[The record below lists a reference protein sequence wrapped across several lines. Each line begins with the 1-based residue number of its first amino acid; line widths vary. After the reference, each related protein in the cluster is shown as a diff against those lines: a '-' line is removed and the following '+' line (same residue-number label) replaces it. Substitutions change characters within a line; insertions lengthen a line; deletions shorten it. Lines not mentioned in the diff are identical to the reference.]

1 MEHVGYVQPQA
12 YRGSPVEV
20 PYVLMQRTGKLRAEG
35 ESDFWGSMG
44 GTGSG
49 GLAELR
55 LGLVDCGEVGR
66 CDCGVIFGMTKVSVW

>member
-1 MEHVGYVQPQA
+1 MEHAGCVQPQV

-35 ESDFWGSMG
+35 ESDFWGRMG

-49 GLAELR
+49 GLAELG

-66 CDCGVIFGMTKVSVW
+66 CDSGVIFGVTKVSVW